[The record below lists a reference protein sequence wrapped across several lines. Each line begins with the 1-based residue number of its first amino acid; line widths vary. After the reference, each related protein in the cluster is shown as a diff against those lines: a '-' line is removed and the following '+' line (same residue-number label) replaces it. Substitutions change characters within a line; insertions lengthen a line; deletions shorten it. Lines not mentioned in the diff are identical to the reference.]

1 MLKNINL
8 NSHFLSQDI
17 PQLLCACFEE
27 ANEKLWN
34 RIIRYVIKRPL
45 RKLHCNLIKRI
56 NINFYMLISMLRK
69 THMQFKAYL
78 DKEDEYNLSWYFICH
93 GTIPL

>member
-1 MLKNINL
+1 MKNYGIV
-8 NSHFLSQDI
+8 
-17 PQLLCACFEE
+17 LLDMSSNA
-27 ANEKLWN
+27 
-34 RIIRYVIKRPL
+34 PL
-45 RKLHCNLIKRI
+45 RKFHCNLIKRI

-69 THMQFKAYL
+69 THTQFKAYL